1 MISKIYQNSKIS
13 LLISIILL
21 ILMSISLY
29 YFFQIKTYKTINF
42 ILEIDEKHKTFAKIN
57 SDIYYSLNKDS
68 FAQFQFQDRSIRLE
82 LIKITNTK
90 QNEFIIEFTKS
101 LLLKPKT
108 QIRAVL
114 FLKDNGNFF
123 DLFIK

>member
-1 MISKIYQNSKIS
+1 MTSKIYQNSKIS

-29 YFFQIKTYKTINF
+29 YFFQIKTYRTINF

-108 QIRAVL
+108 QIPAVL

>member
-1 MISKIYQNSKIS
+1 MTSKIYQNSKIS
-13 LLISIILL
+13 VLISVILL
-21 ILMSISLY
+21 ILMGFSLY

-42 ILEIDEKHKTFAKIN
+42 VLEIDEKHKTFAKIN
-57 SDIYYSLNKDS
+57 SDIYYLLNKDS
-68 FAQFQFQDRSIRLE
+68 FAQFQFQDRSVRLE
-82 LIKITNTK
+82 LVKITNTK

-108 QIRAVL
+108 QIPAVL

>member
-1 MISKIYQNSKIS
+1 MTSKIYQNSKIS

-108 QIRAVL
+108 QIPAVL

>member
-1 MISKIYQNSKIS
+1 MTSKIYQNSKIS

-29 YFFQIKTYKTINF
+29 YFFQIKTYRTINF

-82 LIKITNTK
+82 LIKVTNTK

-108 QIRAVL
+108 QIPAVL

>member
-1 MISKIYQNSKIS
+1 MSV
-13 LLISIILL
+13 LISVILL
-21 ILMSISLY
+21 ILMGFSLY

-42 ILEIDEKHKTFAKIN
+42 VLEIDEKHKTFAKIN
-57 SDIYYSLNKDS
+57 SDIYYLLNKDS
-68 FAQFQFQDRSIRLE
+68 FAQFQFQDRSVRLE
-82 LIKITNTK
+82 LVKITNTK

-108 QIRAVL
+108 QIPAVL

>member
-21 ILMSISLY
+21 IAMVVSIY
-29 YFFQIKTYKTINF
+29 YFFQIKTYKTVNF
-42 ILEIDEKHKTFAKIN
+42 ILEIDDKQKTFARIN
-57 SDIYYSLNKDS
+57 SDVYYSLNKDS
-68 FAQFQFQDRSIRLE
+68 FAQFQFQNKNIRLE
-82 LIKITNTK
+82 LVKITNIK
-90 QNEFIIEFTKS
+90 QDEFIIEFTKS

-108 QIRAVL
+108 QIPAVL
-114 FLKDNGNFF
+114 FLKHNGNFL

>member
-68 FAQFQFQDRSIRLE
+68 FALFQFQDRSIRLE

-108 QIRAVL
+108 QIPAVL